1 MRAMFA
7 WHAIEEMEHKSVA
20 YDVMQKVAKVGYGL
34 RSWTMLNAILAF
46 NFHSLMIT
54 WYMLKHDG
62 FSTRERLQMFQ
73 DNLPWLYGREGLYRR
88 LMPGLL
94 AYFNPGFHPW
104 QTKTI
109 HSYKTWL
116 DTLEQTGS
124 AMQAGQALY
133 EAAY

>member
-1 MRAMFA
+1 
-7 WHAIEEMEHKSVA
+7 
-20 YDVMQKVAKVGYGL
+20 
-34 RSWTMLNAILAF
+34 
-46 NFHSLMIT
+46 
-54 WYMLKHDG
+54 
-62 FSTRERLQMFQ
+62 
-73 DNLPWLYGREGLYRR
+73 
-88 LMPGLL
+88 MPGLL
-94 AYFNPGFHPW
+94 AYFKPGFHPW